1 MIADAGGITPLI
13 DLVKDGTDEQKEY
26 AAGALMNLAWNN
38 DTNRKLI
45 ADAGG
50 ITPLIDLVKDGT
62 DKQKEYA
69 AGALMNLAMQQ

>member
-1 MIADAGGITPLI
+1 M
-13 DLVKDGTDEQKEY
+13 
-26 AAGALMNLAWNN
+26 
-38 DTNRKLI
+38 LI

-69 AGALMNLAMQQ
+69 AGALMNLARNNDTNQNVDS